1 MEGIG
6 GMDAIEIRDA
16 SNAHPL
22 REGMRIEAFHF
33 GVALD

>member
-16 SNAHPL
+16 SNPHVL
-22 REGMRIEAFHF
+22 RKGMRIEAFHF

>member
-1 MEGIG
+1 
-6 GMDAIEIRDA
+6 MDAIEIRDA
-16 SNAHPL
+16 SNTHPL